1 MSHAKGDLQKEDSMT
16 PLDLLQK
23 AHFASKLSASVLMKL
38 AAIARVVEWNE
49 GTLIFREGDPHEDFY
64 VLSSGHVAL
73 EMNVPSR
80 GLSRIL
86 TVRSGELLAWSALL
100 GDGRMTASAIAME
113 PTQAIAISGRKLRE
127 LCQSDHEVGYQVMG
141 QVASALS
148 QRLLATR
155 LQLLD
160 LFAKPH

>member
-1 MSHAKGDLQKEDSMT
+1 MT
-16 PLDLLQK
+16 ALDLLQQ
-23 AHFASKLSASVLMKL
+23 AHFASKLPAAVLARL

-49 GTLIFREGDPHEDFY
+49 GTLIFREGEPHDDLY
-64 VLSSGHVAL
+64 VVSSGHVAL
-73 EMNVPSR
+73 EMNVPGR
-80 GLSRIL
+80 GLTRIL

-100 GDGRMTASAIAME
+100 GDGRMTASASATE
-113 PTQAIAISGRKLRE
+113 PTQAIAISGRELRQ
-127 LCQSDHEVGYQVMG
+127 LCQSDHEVGYHVMG

>member
-1 MSHAKGDLQKEDSMT
+1 MIALE
-16 PLDLLQK
+16 LLQK
-23 AHFASKLSASVLMKL
+23 AHFASQLPTAVLERL

-49 GTLIFREGDPHEDFY
+49 DALVFREGEHQDDLY
-64 VLSSGHVAL
+64 VISSGHIAL
-73 EMNVPSR
+73 EMNVPGR
-80 GLSRIL
+80 GLTRIL

-100 GDGRMTASAIAME
+100 GDSRMTATAVVTE
-113 PTQAIAISGRKLRE
+113 PTQAIAISGSSLRT
-127 LCQSDHEVGYQVMG
+127 LCQTDHEVGYHVMTR
-141 QVASALS
+141 VASALS

>member
-1 MSHAKGDLQKEDSMT
+1 MT
-16 PLDLLQK
+16 ALDLLQK
-23 AHFASKLSASVLMKL
+23 AHFASKLPAAVLERL

-49 GTLIFREGDPHEDFY
+49 GALIFREGDHRDDLY
-64 VLSSGHVAL
+64 VLSSGHVTL
-73 EMNVPSR
+73 EVNVPGR
-80 GLSRIL
+80 GLTRIL

-100 GDGRMTASAIAME
+100 GDGRMTTSAIATE
-113 PTQAIAISGRKLRE
+113 PTQAIAISGRELRQ
-127 LCQSDHEVGYQVMG
+127 LCEADHEVGYHVMG

>member
-1 MSHAKGDLQKEDSMT
+1 MIALE
-16 PLDLLQK
+16 LLQK
-23 AHFASKLSASVLMKL
+23 AHFASQLPTTVLVRL

-49 GTLIFREGDPHEDFY
+49 DALVFREGGHQDDLY
-64 VLSSGHVAL
+64 VISSGHIAL
-73 EMNVPSR
+73 EMNVPGR
-80 GLSRIL
+80 GLTRIL

-100 GDGRMTASAIAME
+100 GDSRMTVTAVVTE
-113 PTQAIAISGRKLRE
+113 PTQAIAISGSSLRT
-127 LCQSDHEVGYQVMG
+127 LCLTDHEVGYHVMT

>member
-1 MSHAKGDLQKEDSMT
+1 MT
-16 PLDLLQK
+16 ALDLLQQ
-23 AHFASKLSASVLMKL
+23 AHFASKLPAAVLARL

-49 GTLIFREGDPHEDFY
+49 GAAIFREGDHRDDLY

-73 EMNVPSR
+73 EMSVPGR
-80 GLSRIL
+80 GLTRIL

-100 GDGRMTASAIAME
+100 GDGRMTASAMAIE
-113 PTQAIAISGRKLRE
+113 PTQALAISGRELRQ
-127 LCQSDHEVGYQVMG
+127 LCQSDHEVGYHVMG

>member
-1 MSHAKGDLQKEDSMT
+1 MT
-16 PLDLLQK
+16 ALDLLQK
-23 AHFASKLSASVLMKL
+23 AHFASKLPAAVLERL

-49 GTLIFREGDPHEDFY
+49 GTLIFREGDHRDDLY

-73 EMNVPSR
+73 EMNVPGR
-80 GLSRIL
+80 GLTRIL

-100 GDGRMTASAIAME
+100 GDGRMTTSAIAAE
-113 PTQAIAISGRKLRE
+113 PTQAIAISGRELRQ
-127 LCQSDHEVGYQVMG
+127 LCDTDHEVGFHVMG

>member
-1 MSHAKGDLQKEDSMT
+1 MT
-16 PLDLLQK
+16 ALDLLQK
-23 AHFASKLSASVLMKL
+23 AHFASKLPAAVLARL

-49 GTLIFREGDPHEDFY
+49 GALIFREGEPHDDLY
-64 VLSSGHVAL
+64 VVSSGHVVL
-73 EMNVPSR
+73 EMNVPGR
-80 GLSRIL
+80 GLTRIL

-100 GDGRMTASAIAME
+100 GDGRMTASAVATE
-113 PTQAIAISGRKLRE
+113 PTQAIAISGRELRQ
-127 LCQSDHEVGYQVMG
+127 LCQSDHEVGYHVMG

>member
-1 MSHAKGDLQKEDSMT
+1 MT
-16 PLDLLQK
+16 ALDLLRK
-23 AHFASKLSASVLMKL
+23 AHFASELPPGVLTQL

-49 GTLIFREGDPHEDFY
+49 QALIFREGDHHDDFY
-64 VLSSGHVAL
+64 ILSSGHVAL

-80 GLSRIL
+80 GLTRIL

-100 GDGRMTASAIAME
+100 GDGRMTTSAIAIE
-113 PTQAIAISGRKLRE
+113 PTLAVAISGRELRL
-127 LCQSDHEVGYQVMG
+127 LCNTDFEVGYHIMG

>member
-1 MSHAKGDLQKEDSMT
+1 MIALE
-16 PLDLLQK
+16 LLQK
-23 AHFASKLSASVLMKL
+23 AHFASQLPTAVLERL

-49 GTLIFREGDPHEDFY
+49 DALVFREGEHQDDLY
-64 VLSSGHVAL
+64 VISSGHIAL
-73 EMNVPSR
+73 EMNVPGR
-80 GLSRIL
+80 GLTRIL

-100 GDGRMTASAIAME
+100 GDSRMTATAVVTE
-113 PTQAIAISGRKLRE
+113 PTQAIAISGSSLRT
-127 LCQSDHEVGYQVMG
+127 LCLTDHEVGYHVMT